1 MADITRTAKAVW
13 NGDLKGGKGTLDAT
27 SGVLKATP
35 YSFATRFEQAP
46 GTNPEE
52 LIAAAHAGCFSMA
65 FAHTLAGK
73 GHVPEAIETSATCH
87 LSPQPT
93 GGFKITKMAL
103 VTRGKVPGMDAAT
116 FKQIA
121 LEVQCPVS
129 TLLKPGLEIEIDAA
143 LL

>member
-35 YSFATRFEQAP
+35 YTFATRFEQAP

-65 FAHTLAGK
+65 FAHTLAGQ
-73 GHVPEAIETSATCH
+73 GNVPEAIETSATCY
-87 LSPQPT
+87 LSPQPA
-93 GGFKITKMAL
+93 GGFKITKMKL
-103 VTRGKVPGMDAAT
+103 VTRGRVPGMDAAT
-116 FKQIA
+116 FKKIA

>member
-27 SGVLKATP
+27 SGVLKGTP
-35 YSFATRFEQAP
+35 YTFATRFEQAP

-52 LIAAAHAGCFSMA
+52 LIAAAHAGCYSMA
-65 FAHTLAGK
+65 FAHALAMK
-73 GHVPEAIETSATCH
+73 GHVPESIETAATCH

-93 GGFKITKMAL
+93 GGFKITKMRL
-103 VTRGKVPGMDAAT
+103 VTRGRVPGMDAAT
-116 FKQIA
+116 FEQVA
-121 LEVQCPVS
+121 LDVQCPVS
-129 TLLKPGLEIEIDAA
+129 ILLKPGLEIEIDAA